1 MKLSFKKLVFV
12 LVILFLTISTL
23 SLNNVIAN
31 DNDSIKET
39 EESFEKLEEQN
50 VFTVKFNSN
59 SENQIDAQ
67 EVAGNQKIK
76 QPIELIK
83 RGYSFKGWFID
94 ENFTTRWNFE
104 QDVVTENLTLYAKWE
119 VQEFV
124 ITFKDYDGTEL
135 SNQTIEYGKGAVAPK
150 DPIREKYNFIGW
162 DKDFTN
168 VTTDLIIKAKYE
180 LNEFVRLNNLSITG
194 DYYTKARLTISADG
208 TSTNGVLYQYWVKD
222 LEENRWKMIKDYSES
237 KSATWVPGKA
247 GDYLY
252 GVHIKDKNSGERL
265 DTHLYKDITINK
277 LPKAELN
284 NFSIT
289 GDYYTKARLTM
300 SADGTST
307 NGVLYQYWV
316 KNLEENRWEMIK
328 DYSES
333 KSVTWVPG
341 KAGDYLYGVHIKD
354 KYSDERLDTFEYNNI
369 IIDTKP
375 TEIKEVIIEGT
386 NYTNSKLTI
395 TASGTSENGVLY
407 QFWRK
412 DKSTGNWKMLKD
424 YSEENSATWI
434 PEKSGNYLYGVHVK
448 DKKSQKRLDTFNYNN
463 ISIEKLPKAI
473 FKDLNIEGSGNNK
486 SAHKITANGNSING
500 VLYQFWA
507 KDKLTGNWKMLKDY
521 SEENSATWIPEK
533 SGDYLYGVHVK
544 DKNSSERLDNF
555 HYKNIIIKKIDT
567 KIKELN
573 IEQYQPGRYTIK
585 SEGISD
591 NNTLY
596 QYWVKDLSTNI
607 WTMIKDYSTSKSTD
621 WIPRKKG
628 TYLYGVHIKDS
639 SSSNRLDD
647 FNYKRVTVTEILKTT
662 ILDLSVKGTSN
673 INNTHTI
680 TANGVSPN
688 GVLYQYWIKDK
699 SIGKW
704 SMIKDYSTSKY
715 ANWIPK
721 KAGNYLYGV
730 HIKDKNS
737 GERLDTHLYKDIT
750 IKGPLIGRTI
760 MLDPGHGGYDPGAV
774 NNTLGIKEK
783 DYNNALSMKIREK
796 LISLGA
802 NVTFTRN
809 PWEDKYI
816 HLHDRTPIVNEA
828 KPDIMISIHH
838 DSSTNK
844 NASGMSVHY
853 SSYRP
858 GLDTSNAYV
867 LYKGKEYK
875 FVREIKD
882 WLDPIRKTRDPG
894 IVYLDNG
901 KEKIVNIKDVMVY
914 DNRNPQDVAI
924 ESEKLA
930 ESLYSSL
937 GKLNYNK
944 YYSYIKDHNLHM
956 TRWSNVPS
964 ALIEAGFI
972 SNNEEAKRINKPEER
987 NKIAQTI
994 VDAIVSYFN

>member
-247 GDYLY
+247 GD
-252 GVHIKDKNSGERL
+252 
-265 DTHLYKDITINK
+265 
-277 LPKAELN
+277 
-284 NFSIT
+284 
-289 GDYYTKARLTM
+289 
-300 SADGTST
+300 
-307 NGVLYQYWV
+307 
-316 KNLEENRWEMIK
+316 
-328 DYSES
+328 
-333 KSVTWVPG
+333 
-341 KAGDYLYGVHIKD
+341 
-354 KYSDERLDTFEYNNI
+354 
-369 IIDTKP
+369 
-375 TEIKEVIIEGT
+375 
-386 NYTNSKLTI
+386 
-395 TASGTSENGVLY
+395 
-407 QFWRK
+407 
-412 DKSTGNWKMLKD
+412 
-424 YSEENSATWI
+424 
-434 PEKSGNYLYGVHVK
+434 
-448 DKKSQKRLDTFNYNN
+448 
-463 ISIEKLPKAI
+463 
-473 FKDLNIEGSGNNK
+473 
-486 SAHKITANGNSING
+486 
-500 VLYQFWA
+500 
-507 KDKLTGNWKMLKDY
+507 
-521 SEENSATWIPEK
+521 
-533 SGDYLYGVHVK
+533 
-544 DKNSSERLDNF
+544 
-555 HYKNIIIKKIDT
+555 
-567 KIKELN
+567 
-573 IEQYQPGRYTIK
+573 
-585 SEGISD
+585 
-591 NNTLY
+591 
-596 QYWVKDLSTNI
+596 
-607 WTMIKDYSTSKSTD
+607 
-621 WIPRKKG
+621 
-628 TYLYGVHIKDS
+628 
-639 SSSNRLDD
+639 
-647 FNYKRVTVTEILKTT
+647 
-662 ILDLSVKGTSN
+662 
-673 INNTHTI
+673 
-680 TANGVSPN
+680 
-688 GVLYQYWIKDK
+688 
-699 SIGKW
+699 
-704 SMIKDYSTSKY
+704 
-715 ANWIPK
+715 
-721 KAGNYLYGV
+721 YLYGV